1 LSVIISVSLF
11 IFSQESEYTS
21 NFPSLIITVS
31 LSSRVVNSVA
41 TFQSAFISLDRKI
54 PFSQTQTT
62 IGLHSFA
69 HIKTLGFSLSTT
81 AIE

>member
-1 LSVIISVSLF
+1 LSVIASVSLF
-11 IFSQESEYTS
+11 TFSQEREYTL
-21 NFPSLIITVS
+21 NFPSFIITVS

-41 TFQSAFISLDRKI
+41 TFHRAFISLDRKI
-54 PFSQTQTT
+54 PDSPTQTT
-62 IGLHSFA
+62 IGLHNFA